1 MSWPRPTL
9 DNDLAF
15 VLADLDDLADLSV
28 DLVDLFFDSAESS
41 DSAGV
46 LDFLASLPLRLGP
59 TLVFLWLP
67 FFSGPVFGL
76 CGAFSSSIISTATP
90 SSASRNF
97 PTRIF
102 AVVSFSLGRAT
113 PPSDGEGCFG
123 DGSGEP
129 RGTPCLSRPCMGVS
143 CS

>member
-28 DLVDLFFDSAESS
+28 DLVDLFFDSSESS

-67 FFSGPVFGL
+67 FFSRPVFGL
-76 CGAFSSSIISTATP
+76 CGAFSSSIISTTTP

-97 PTRIF
+97 PARIEQEE
-102 AVVSFSLGRAT
+102 
-113 PPSDGEGCFG
+113 SDE
-123 DGSGEP
+123 D
-129 RGTPCLSRPCMGVS
+129 R
-143 CS
+143 